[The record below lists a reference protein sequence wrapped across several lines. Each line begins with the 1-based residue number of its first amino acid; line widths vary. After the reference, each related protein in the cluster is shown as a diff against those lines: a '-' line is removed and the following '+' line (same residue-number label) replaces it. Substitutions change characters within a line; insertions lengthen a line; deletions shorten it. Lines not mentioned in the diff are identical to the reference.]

1 MWCIMNSS
9 WFDLS
14 SSDSLADRI
23 SFDLGRKLVPKR
35 NCAGL
40 RPVASL
46 QLQPQQY
53 FLYQFLIQVAVA
65 PESLREREKC
75 SDISNIYL
83 LCFISCGLH
92 SLAES
97 SHRLFPEG

>member
-40 RPVASL
+40 RPSG
-46 QLQPQQY
+46 
-53 FLYQFLIQVAVA
+53 F
-65 PESLREREKC
+65 
-75 SDISNIYL
+75 
-83 LCFISCGLH
+83 
-92 SLAES
+92 S
-97 SHRLFPEG
+97 SATTSAIFPVSVFDSSGSSP